1 MAAAAAPIRRTLSG
15 TAAVLVFSALWV
27 VELGAGESGLSGAGV
42 PAVAGAAPSVGALSD
57 EVETELSEDS
67 AETPSDEFA
76 LPETSVEAEGPF
88 AATAPPGLSEASA
101 ELSATDGGSSRAIVL
116 CVIGFSSEGGSACAL
131 GGAVDVPKGREVD
144 FAPTGG
150 VDARDDSAF
159 APVGGIEGRDDAA
172 FAPRDEL
179 RDSAEAP
186 VAEGRTLAG
195 ACAARGASDFP
206 LPGAFTEGRTLD
218 GALEG
223 AVELRGGAEA
233 FGAVE
238 LRAAEVGAAESREG
252 EGAGEDAV
260 GLVEL
265 GDAADEGTRSRGTVA
280 AFGISTRAAAGSPQ
294 ASSMS
299 SVWGAMEEGPMD
311 GGFDSLV
318 MTAS

>member
-1 MAAAAAPIRRTLSG
+1 
-15 TAAVLVFSALWV
+15 
-27 VELGAGESGLSGAGV
+27 
-42 PAVAGAAPSVGALSD
+42 PSVGALSD

-150 VDARDDSAF
+150 VDARDDSAL

-195 ACAARGASDFP
+195 ACAFP
-206 LPGAFTEGRTLD
+206 APGAFTEGRTLD

-280 AFGISTRAAAGSPQ
+280 AFGI
-294 ASSMS
+294 
-299 SVWGAMEEGPMD
+299 
-311 GGFDSLV
+311 
-318 MTAS
+318 